1 MNILSENRFMKY
13 GNTMQ
18 AFIWNMGGTCF
29 LYLCRWLVTIAV
41 VRMSND
47 FNSAGMLILA
57 ISITNIWNVVAVFAG
72 RNIQVS
78 DIKNEYADKEY
89 ISIRVL
95 TILLALVLCAV
106 HVLILSNEIYQ
117 SFVIVIYMFV
127 ILGIAYSDVLHGI
140 LQKQWRM
147 DLIGISCVVRGV
159 LFLGSFIVFFH
170 FFNLLVAVI
179 AMAFISLAIVFLL
192 DMPLARMYADITLSF
207 DLKRLIRLAKVCFP
221 LVIVAFL
228 FNLIPSFTRI
238 MLARQTDIEMLGI
251 YGSVTLPAAMAQTI
265 AISAFAPIINM
276 MTKSYQ
282 EKKYKSYLRIF
293 WMGIIGISAVFL
305 SFYALSLPFGGW
317 FLRLLFDAEVA
328 QYAQLFSEAI
338 FFSMFMSLGWF
349 IMIPLTVFRKT
360 VVQATIYAG
369 GAIIC
374 LSLASFMIRL
384 FGASGANYIQII
396 SNATIFILLLVVT
409 IVISKKQFADLKKN
423 NPIDEEV

>member
-1 MNILSENRFMKY
+1 
-13 GNTMQ
+13 
-18 AFIWNMGGTCF
+18 
-29 LYLCRWLVTIAV
+29 
-41 VRMSND
+41 MSND